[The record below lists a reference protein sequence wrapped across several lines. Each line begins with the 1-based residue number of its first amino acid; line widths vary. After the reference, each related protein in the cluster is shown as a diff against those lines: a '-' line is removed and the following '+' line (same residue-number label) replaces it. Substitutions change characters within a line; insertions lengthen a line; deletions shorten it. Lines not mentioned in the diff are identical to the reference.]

1 MKCKKAVIYIKQLI
15 IGITSE
21 QTSIPLNF
29 SAKQYITFV
38 NNSYIN
44 LIKQLNAIPFII
56 PTDIPSQKIT
66 DVLKIIDGLILPGGK
81 DIHPK
86 YYGDNL
92 EITYSKNIE
101 GIGKPFYRPI
111 ILKPNIEK
119 DQFEISLYLK
129 AIDLKIPV
137 IGICRGMQIIN
148 VAHKGTLF
156 QEIPQ
161 DNKIKHSI
169 EDDGFINY
177 HSINISKNS
186 KTYNFFNET
195 SYFTSSVHH
204 QAIKKLGDD
213 LKIGAL
219 SEDNIIEII
228 EHKDPDIFSIGIQG
242 HPEKTLT
249 NLYKF
254 KKIFEHF
261 KKTMCGDKNAG

>member
-1 MKCKKAVIYIKQLI
+1 MINIKQLI
-15 IGITSE
+15 IGITAE
-21 QTSIPLNF
+21 QISIPLNF
-29 SAKQYITFV
+29 SAKQHITFV

-44 LIKQLNAIPFII
+44 LIKQINAIPFII
-56 PTDIPSQKIT
+56 PTDIPYEKIT
-66 DVLKIIDGLILPGGK
+66 DILKIIDGLILPGGK

-86 YYGDNL
+86 CYGDNL
-92 EITYSKNIE
+92 EVTYSKDIE

-119 DQFEISLYLK
+119 DQFEINLYLK
-129 AIDLKIPV
+129 SIDLKIPV

-161 DNKIKHSI
+161 NNKIKHSI

-177 HSINISKNS
+177 HSININKCS
-186 KTYNFFNET
+186 KTYDFFNET
-195 SYFTSSVHH
+195 SYFTSSIHH
-204 QAIKKLGDD
+204 QAIKKLGND
-213 LKIGAL
+213 LNIGAL
-219 SEDNIIEII
+219 SEDGIIEII

-249 NLYKF
+249 NLHKF
-254 KKIFEHF
+254 KKIFEYF
-261 KKTMCGDKNAG
+261 QKAISGDKNAG